1 MNKNRSIERRNFL
14 RGMGTVLAL
23 PWLESLA
30 PRGMGAAQDQEAPPR
45 RMAFVYAPNGAIMPK
60 WTPSGQ
66 GRDYEL
72 SPTLK
77 PIESIR
83 DKVQVLTG
91 LAHERAE
98 ANGDGPGDHARAN
111 ATFLTARQA
120 RKTAGADIR
129 LGVSVDQVAAQQLGH
144 LTRISSIELGCGKPR
159 GSGKCDSGYSCAYQY
174 NISWKSETLPMPP
187 EHDPKLAFER
197 LFGGGKKE
205 TESRRAVSEKY
216 NKSLLDF
223 VMDDTR
229 RLQKEL
235 GHTDRHKLEQYLTSV
250 REIEQRINRA
260 HKYTTVL
267 PDFKK
272 PTGIPKDYREHLRL
286 MFDIMVLA
294 FQSDSTRIATFLQA
308 HDGSNRSFNEV
319 GVRQGHHSLSH
330 HQGNKD
336 KMRQIQKID
345 QFYMENF
352 AEFLRK
358 LDRVQ
363 EGEGTLL
370 DNCAI
375 VYGSS
380 ISDGNRHS
388 HKDLPVLLAG
398 GRSMGYKAGRHVIYD
413 KSKDIPMANLYLTM
427 LDRFGVDAEKLG
439 DSTGTLSGV

>member
-1 MNKNRSIERRNFL
+1 
-14 RGMGTVLAL
+14 
-23 PWLESLA
+23 
-30 PRGMGAAQDQEAPPR
+30 
-45 RMAFVYAPNGAIMPK
+45 
-60 WTPSGQ
+60 
-66 GRDYEL
+66 
-72 SPTLK
+72 
-77 PIESIR
+77 
-83 DKVQVLTG
+83 
-91 LAHERAE
+91 
-98 ANGDGPGDHARAN
+98 
-111 ATFLTARQA
+111 
-120 RKTAGADIR
+120 
-129 LGVSVDQVAAQQLGH
+129 
-144 LTRISSIELGCGKPR
+144 
-159 GSGKCDSGYSCAYQY
+159 
-174 NISWKSETLPMPP
+174 
-187 EHDPKLAFER
+187 
-197 LFGGGKKE
+197 
-205 TESRRAVSEKY
+205 
-216 NKSLLDF
+216 
-223 VMDDTR
+223 
-229 RLQKEL
+229 
-235 GHTDRHKLEQYLTSV
+235 
-250 REIEQRINRA
+250 
-260 HKYTTVL
+260 
-267 PDFKK
+267 
-272 PTGIPKDYREHLRL
+272 

-363 EGEGTLL
+363 EGGGTLL

-380 ISDGNRHS
+380 ISDANRHS

-398 GRSMGYKAGRHVIYD
+398 GRSIGYQAGRHVIYD